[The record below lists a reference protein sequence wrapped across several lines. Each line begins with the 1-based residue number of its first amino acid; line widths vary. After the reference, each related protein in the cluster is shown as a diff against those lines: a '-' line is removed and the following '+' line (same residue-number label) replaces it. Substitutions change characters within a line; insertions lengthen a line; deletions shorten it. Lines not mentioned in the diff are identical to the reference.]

1 MLTELDKCNK
11 LIADGFS
18 IITVGENKRP
28 NYSWSKQQEQPL
40 SKEELKKRY
49 EYKGGYIYFSK
60 KEQKQIELPA
70 TRGVGIVTGY
80 DFLEVIDVDLKVFS
94 TAKEQKEFWETLISY
109 LEDSII
115 DFHDKFAITKTKN
128 KGYHILYKSKRC
140 KGNRKLAT
148 LKGHTEAVIET
159 RGIGGY
165 VFMYENFLNGKYY
178 SDIDFI
184 TDDDY
189 HILFEIIDS
198 FDFKIEVTEEL
209 PQQKKEKK
217 NYKKGLTP
225 WDDYNEKHSVLDIV
239 GDELQTVRRLKDKIV
254 VKRHGATS
262 THSGY
267 VYFDNGCLFL
277 HSTGTIYPHEKQ
289 ISAFAAYTYKYH
301 NGDFSKSAKELY
313 KEGYGD
319 RQKVDPPEIKDSVLV
334 EQKKKIKEEIKF
346 PLEIFPKPYQKYIL
360 DCHETLD
367 SSIDYMGCALM
378 WALSVIVG
386 NSCKIEVKR
395 NWIET
400 PILWLAVV
408 GKAGIGK
415 TPSISNII
423 RPIEKE
429 NQNEIKRF
437 FEQLEKYEY
446 FQGLSKE
453 EKKIAEQVSKPVK
466 TQFIANDITSEALI
480 QMHQESKN
488 SVGIFKDE
496 LAGWFK
502 DMNKYREGSDLEMW
516 LSSWSGKSINLNRVA
531 VSSNAFLPHPFMPV
545 LGGIQPSILNN
556 FYTDENKDNGF
567 IDRVLLCYPDLK
579 VEKYNDKEMDYE
591 IINWFETNMINLYR
605 TVKKELP
612 KNKDDQVEPVIFK
625 FSKEAKAEWKRI
637 FNEITQQQNSDETN
651 EYLKSM
657 LPKQKSYIPRFA
669 LLLHVLGVHNQDEH
683 NSSELSKYSILKAEK
698 LSKYF
703 IKMAQKIK
711 INAKEVKGL
720 KKIALDEKASN
731 KEKIEKMYKADP
743 DFNRSESAELLGISK
758 RMIYKYL
765 KEIK

>member
-1 MLTELDKCNK
+1 MIELTKCNK
-11 LIADGFS
+11 LLDDGFS
-18 IITVGENKRP
+18 LITIGDDKVPNNRWKAQQNK
-28 NYSWSKQQEQPL
+28 QL
-40 SKEELKKRY
+40 
-49 EYKGGYIYFSK
+49 SK
-60 KEQKQIELPA
+60 KEFENYYNLPS
-70 TRGVGIVTGY
+70 TKGVGIVTGFDY
-80 DFLEVIDVDLKVFS
+80 LEVVDVDLKVFS

-109 LEDSII
+109 LEDSIL
-115 DFHDKFAITKTKN
+115 DFNEKFTITKTKN

-159 RGIGGY
+159 RGTGGY
-165 VFMYENFLNGKYY
+165 VFIYENFLNDKYY
-178 SDIDFI
+178 TDVEFI
-184 TDDDY
+184 TDEDY
-189 HILFEIIDS
+189 TILFEIIDT
-198 FDFKIEVTEEL
+198 FDFKEEVTQEL
-209 PQQKKEKK
+209 PEQKKEKK

-225 WDDYNEKHSVLDIV
+225 WDDYNEKHSVLDVV
-239 GDELQTVRRLKDKIV
+239 GDEFNIVRRLKDKIII
-254 VKRHGATS
+254 KRHGATS
-262 THSGY
+262 AHSGY
-267 VYFDNGCLFL
+267 IYFDNGCMYL

-289 ISAFAAYTYKYH
+289 ISPFASYTYKYH

-313 KEGYGD
+313 SEGYGD
-319 RQKVDPPEIKDSVLV
+319 RQILEPPEIKDNVLV
-334 EQKKKIKEEIKF
+334 EQKKKLKEDIKF

-415 TPSISNII
+415 TPSISNVI

-437 FEQLEKYEY
+437 FEQLEKYEH
-446 FQGLSKE
+446 FQSLSKE

-466 TQFIANDITSEALI
+466 TQFIANDITVEALI

-488 SVGIFKDE
+488 AVGIFKDE

-516 LSSWSGKSINLNRVA
+516 LSSWSGKSINLNRVS
-531 VSSNAFLPHPFMPV
+531 VSSNAFLPQPFMPV

-556 FYTDENKDNGF
+556 FYTNENKDNGF

-579 VEKYNDKEMDYE
+579 VEKYNDKEMEYE

-605 TVKKELP
+605 TIKKDLP
-612 KNKDDQVEPVIFK
+612 KNKDDQVEPTIFK
-625 FSKEAKAEWKRI
+625 FSQEAKAEWKRI
-637 FNEITQQQNSDETN
+637 FNEITKQQNSDETN

-669 LLLHVLGVHNQDEH
+669 LLIHILGVHNDNEH
-683 NSSELSKYSILKAEK
+683 NGDELSKYSVLKAEK

-703 IKMAQKIK
+703 IQMAQKIK

-720 KKIALDEKASN
+720 KQISENDKLNNAQ
-731 KEKIEKMYKADP
+731 KIEKMNEFDSN
-743 DFNRSESAELLGISK
+743 FNKSEAAELLGIS
-758 RMIYKYL
+758 RQMIYKYL
-765 KEIK
+765 KETKK